1 MRNMKNEI
9 TNPFITGGYV
19 NPEYFCNRAEETSRI
34 LGAISSKRNITLIS
48 LRRIGKTGLL
58 KHVKNQLEHSKKPFA
73 IIYVDLLP
81 TMNGNE
87 MLNSVTSALY
97 RVRKSEKN
105 FLEKML
111 SIMASLRPRLT
122 MDPLTGE
129 PSIELKAESSSG
141 IKSGLEQILKLISE
155 IKQDIVFMF
164 DEFQQIGNY
173 PEKNIEP
180 MLRSVIQTY
189 PVVPFIFSGSS
200 KHMLEN
206 MFMSPGR
213 PFYQS
218 SELMYL
224 DRIRDDDYRIFIR
237 EKFNQGN
244 MEIDDL
250 SINKVFNWTRLHT
263 YYVQYVCNHLYEK
276 GGKTIGEEQVNSVFH
291 QIITDFEPQ
300 YINYRNL
307 LPAHQYRL
315 LKAIAAEDGV
325 TQPTSGY
332 FIAKNDLTSPS
343 SVSTSLKALT
353 EKEMIL
359 YDLNKWN
366 VYDVFFSRWLEY
378 HYKE

>member
-1 MRNMKNEI
+1 MKTNI
-9 TNPFITGGYV
+9 TNPFITGGYLS
-19 NPEYFCNRAEETSRI
+19 PEYFCNRAEETKRI
-34 LGAISSKRNITLIS
+34 MDAISSRRNLTLIS
-48 LRRIGKTGLL
+48 LRRMGKTGLL
-58 KHVKNQLEHSKKPFA
+58 KHVKYQLEHLKKPFA
-73 IIYVDLLP
+73 VVYVDLLP
-81 TMNGNE
+81 TLNGNE
-87 MLNSVTSALY
+87 MLNSISSALY

-111 SIMASLRPRLT
+111 GFMASLRPRLT

-129 PSIELKAESSSG
+129 PSIELKVETPAG
-141 IKSGLEQILKLISE
+141 IQSGLEQILRLISE

-164 DEFQQIGNY
+164 DEFQQIVNY

-224 DRIRDDDYRIFIR
+224 DRIRDNDYRNFIR
-237 EKFNQGN
+237 DNFSKDK
-244 MEIDDL
+244 MKIDDASL
-250 SINKVFNWTRLHT
+250 TRVFIWTRLHT
-263 YYVQYVCNHLYEK
+263 YYVQYVCNHLFEK
-276 GGKTIGEEQVNSVFH
+276 GEKTIGEGQVNSVFH

-307 LPAHQYRL
+307 LPPHQYRL
-315 LKAIAAEDGV
+315 LKAIAVVDGV
-325 TQPTSGY
+325 TQPTSGD
-332 FIAKNDLTSPS
+332 FIMKNDLTSPS
-343 SVSTSLKALT
+343 SVSTSLKALA
-353 EKEMIL
+353 EKEMIV
-359 YDLNKWN
+359 YDLNRWN

>member
-1 MRNMKNEI
+1 MKTEI
-9 TNPFITGGYV
+9 TNPFITGGYLS
-19 NPEYFCNRAEETSRI
+19 PEYFCNRTAETKRI
-34 LGAISSKRNITLIS
+34 VSAISSKRNMTLIS
-48 LRRIGKTGLL
+48 LRRMGKTGLL
-58 KHVKNQLEHSKKPFA
+58 KHVKYQLENAKRP
-73 IIYVDLLP
+73 ITVIYADLLP

-87 MLNSVTSALY
+87 MLNSISSALY

-105 FLEKML
+105 FLEKIF
-111 SIMASLRPRLT
+111 SFMASLRPRLT

-129 PSIELKAESSSG
+129 PSIELKVESASG
-141 IKSGLEQILKLISE
+141 IKSGLEQILRLISE
-155 IKQDIVFMF
+155 IKQVIVFML

-173 PEKNIEP
+173 PEKNIEA

-189 PVVPFIFSGSS
+189 PDIPFIFSGSS

-218 SELMYL
+218 SELLYL
-224 DRIRDDDYRIFIR
+224 DRIGRDDYRIFIK
-237 EKFNQGN
+237 EKFRQGN
-244 MEIDDL
+244 MEIEDL
-250 SINKVFNWTRLHT
+250 LISKVLNWTRLHT

-276 GGKTIGEEQVNSVFH
+276 GENKIGEEQVNDVFH

-307 LPAHQYRL
+307 LTAHQFRL
-315 LKAIAAEDGV
+315 LKAIATEDGV
-325 TQPTSGY
+325 TQPTSGN
-332 FIAKNDLTSPS
+332 FIVKNDLTSPS
-343 SVSTSLKALT
+343 SVSTSLKALA
-353 EKEMIL
+353 EKEMIV

>member
-1 MRNMKNEI
+1 MKTEI
-9 TNPFITGGYV
+9 TNPFITGGYLSS
-19 NPEYFCNRAEETSRI
+19 EYFCNRTAETKRI
-34 LGAISSKRNITLIS
+34 IGAISSKRNMTLIS
-48 LRRIGKTGLL
+48 LRRMGKTGLL
-58 KHVKNQLEHSKKPFA
+58 KHVKDQLEHSKKPFA
-73 IIYVDLLP
+73 VIYVDLLP

-87 MLNSVTSALY
+87 MLNSVSSALY
-97 RVRKSEKN
+97 RVRKNEKN
-105 FLEKML
+105 FLEKMF
-111 SIMASLRPRLT
+111 SFMASLRPRLT

-129 PSIELKAESSSG
+129 PSIELKVESASG
-141 IKSGLEQILKLISE
+141 IKSGLEQILRLISE
-155 IKQDIVFMF
+155 IKQEIVFML
-164 DEFQQIGNY
+164 DEFQQIANY
-173 PEKNIEP
+173 PEANIEA

-189 PVVPFIFSGSS
+189 PDVPFIFSGSS

-224 DRIRDDDYRIFIR
+224 DRIRDHEYRIFIR
-237 EKFNQGN
+237 EKFSQGN

-250 SINKVFNWTRLHT
+250 SINKVFDWTRLHT

-276 GGKTIGEEQVNSVFH
+276 GKNVVGEEQVNDVFH

-307 LPAHQYRL
+307 LPAHQFRL
-315 LKAIAAEDGV
+315 LKAIATEDGV
-325 TQPTSGY
+325 TQPTSGG
-332 FIAKNDLTSPS
+332 FISKNGLTSPS

-353 EKEMIL
+353 EKEMIV

>member
-1 MRNMKNEI
+1 MKTQI
-9 TNPFITGGYV
+9 TNPFITSGYLS
-19 NPEYFCNRAEETSRI
+19 PEYFCNRAEETKRI
-34 LGAISSKRNITLIS
+34 MGAISSKRNMTLIS
-48 LRRIGKTGLL
+48 LRRMGKTGLL
-58 KHVKNQLEHSKKPFA
+58 KHVKYQLEQSKKPFA
-73 IIYVDLLP
+73 VIYVDLLP

-87 MLNSVTSALY
+87 MLNSIASALY

-111 SIMASLRPRLT
+111 NFMVSLRPRLT

-129 PSIELKAESSSG
+129 PSFELKVESSSG
-141 IKSGLEQILKLISE
+141 IKSGLEQVLKLISE
-155 IKQDIVFMF
+155 IKQDIVLMF
-164 DEFQQIGNY
+164 DEFQQISNY
-173 PEKNIEP
+173 PEKNMES

-189 PVVPFIFSGSS
+189 PVIPFIFSGSS

-224 DRIRDDDYRIFIR
+224 DMIKDDVYRIFIK
-237 EKFNQGN
+237 EKFKGGN
-244 MEIDDL
+244 MKIDDL
-250 SINKVFNWTRLHT
+250 SINKVFDWTRLHT

-276 GGKTIGEEQVNSVFH
+276 GGRTISEEQVNNIFH

-307 LPAHQYRL
+307 LPAHQFRL
-315 LKAIAAEDGV
+315 LKAIAIENGV
-325 TQPTSGY
+325 GQPTSGS
-332 FIAKNDLTSPS
+332 FIAKNNLTSPS
-343 SVSTSLKALT
+343 SVSTSLNALS
-353 EKEMIL
+353 EKEMIVK
-359 YDLNKWN
+359 DLNKWN

>member
-1 MRNMKNEI
+1 MKAEI
-9 TNPFITGGYV
+9 TNPFITGGYLG
-19 NPEYFCNRAEETSRI
+19 PEYFCDRSEETKRI
-34 LGAISSKRNITLIS
+34 IDAISSRRNLTLIS
-48 LRRIGKTGLL
+48 LRRMGKTGLL
-58 KHVKNQLEHSKKPFA
+58 KHVKYRIEHSRKPFTV
-73 IIYVDLLP
+73 IYADLLP

-87 MLNSVTSALY
+87 MLNSISSALY

-111 SIMASLRPRLT
+111 SLMVTLRPKLT

-129 PSIELKAESSSG
+129 PSIELKVESSSE
-141 IKSGLEQILKLISE
+141 IRSGLEQIIKLISE
-155 IKQDIVFMF
+155 IRQDIVFMF

-173 PEKNIEP
+173 PEKNIES

-189 PVVPFIFSGSS
+189 PTVPFIFSGSS

-224 DRIRDDDYRIFIR
+224 GRIGDDYYRDFIV
-237 EKFNQGN
+237 EKFKEGN
-244 MEIDDL
+244 MKIDDQAL
-250 SINKVFNWTRLHT
+250 GKIFNWTRLHT
-263 YYVQYVCNHLYEK
+263 YYVQYVCNHLYGIGES
-276 GGKTIGEEQVNSVFH
+276 TIGEQVVNRIFH

-307 LPAHQYRL
+307 LPAHQFRL
-315 LKAIAAEDGV
+315 LKAIAKENGIA
-325 TQPTSGY
+325 QPTSGN

-343 SVSTSLKALT
+343 SVSTSLKALA
-353 EKEMIL
+353 EKEMIV
-359 YDLNKWN
+359 YDLNKWH

-378 HYKE
+378 NY

>member
-1 MRNMKNEI
+1 MKTEI
-9 TNPFITGGYV
+9 TNPFITGGYLS
-19 NPEYFCNRAEETSRI
+19 PGYFCDRAEETKRI
-34 LGAISSKRNITLIS
+34 TGAISSKRNMTLIS
-48 LRRIGKTGLL
+48 LRRMGKTGLL
-58 KHVKNQLEHSKKPFA
+58 KHVKYQLEHSKKPYA
-73 IIYVDLLP
+73 VIYADLLP

-87 MLNSVTSALY
+87 MLNSISSALY

-111 SIMASLRPRLT
+111 NFMASLRPRLT

-129 PSIELKAESSSG
+129 PSIELKVESSSG
-141 IKSGLEQILKLISE
+141 IKSGLEQILRLISE

-237 EKFNQGN
+237 EKFNQGK

-263 YYVQYVCNHLYEK
+263 YYVQYVCNHLYGK
-276 GGKTIGEEQVNSVFH
+276 GENTIGEEQVNNVFH

-307 LPAHQYRL
+307 LPAHQFRL
-315 LKAIAAEDGV
+315 LKAIATEDGV
-325 TQPTSGY
+325 SQPTSGN

-343 SVSTSLKALT
+343 SVSTSLKALN
-353 EKEMIL
+353 EKEMIA

>member
-1 MRNMKNEI
+1 MKAEI
-9 TNPFITGGYV
+9 ANPFITGGYLS
-19 NPEYFCNRAEETSRI
+19 PEYFCNRAEETSRI
-34 LGAISSKRNITLIS
+34 LGAISSKRNMTMIS
-48 LRRIGKTGLL
+48 LRRIGKTELL
-58 KHVKNQLEHSKKPFA
+58 KHIKYQLEHSKKSFA
-73 IIYVDLLP
+73 VIYVDLLP

-87 MLNSVTSALY
+87 MLNSVSSALY
-97 RVRKSEKN
+97 RIRKSEKN

-129 PSIELKAESSSG
+129 PSVELKVDSSSG
-141 IKSGLEQILKLISE
+141 VKSGLEHILRLISE

-180 MLRSVIQTY
+180 MLRTVIQTY
-189 PVVPFIFSGSS
+189 PGVPFIFSGSS

-224 DRIRDDDYRIFIR
+224 DTIRDDDYRIFIR

-244 MEIDDL
+244 MQIDDL
-250 SINKVFNWTRLHT
+250 SIDKVFNWTRLHT

-276 GGKTIGEEQVNSVFH
+276 GENTIGEEQVNSVFH

-307 LPAHQYRL
+307 LPAHQLRL
-315 LKAIAAEDGV
+315 LKAIATEDGV
-325 TQPTSGY
+325 TQPTSGN
-332 FIAKNDLTSPS
+332 FIAKNNLTSPS
-343 SVSTSLKALT
+343 SVATSLKALN
-353 EKEMIL
+353 EKEMIV
-359 YDLNKWN
+359 YDRNRWQ
-366 VYDVFFSRWLEY
+366 VYDVFLSRWLEY